1 MGSACFTLPHPL
13 DGKLRIF
20 NAELTFA
27 KKTIVTQAFTTI
39 LVKMHFFK
47 DCVSAVCGVLQL
59 FNSQSVSTP
68 ENFRNCWET
77 IRLIDFN

>member
-59 FNSQSVSTP
+59 LTPRASQLLKTSVTAEKPS
-68 ENFRNCWET
+68 
-77 IRLIDFN
+77 D